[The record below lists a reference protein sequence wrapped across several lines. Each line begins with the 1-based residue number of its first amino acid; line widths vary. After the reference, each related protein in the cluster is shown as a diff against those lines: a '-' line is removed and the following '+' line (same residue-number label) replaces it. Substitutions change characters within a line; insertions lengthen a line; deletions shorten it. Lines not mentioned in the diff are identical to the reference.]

1 MAHMIDMS
9 NNRANMAYKG
19 EVPWHGLGQAL
30 TPGASLEQWAREAG
44 MEWEARLASVAY
56 RPIIGDADP
65 ATANPRDFAA
75 KTDNEHRVLYRSDT
89 GAALGIVSPDYRIVQ
104 PSKGEHSVIG
114 FFRDLCERHGFEL
127 ETAGCLRGG
136 RIAWAMAKAGSGF
149 DLGKGDVSKPYL
161 MVSTSFDGSR
171 ATEARFCA
179 TRVVCNNTINV
190 AWNER
195 DGFVIKVRHSS
206 TFDANKVKIE
216 LNVGDAWQ
224 AYCEKAIALATAPAD
239 PDRTLDVLMA
249 AYFGRSVEDMQK
261 TDEDKARGK
270 RIIERLTPILAQAPG
285 QNTEAASGS
294 LWGVLNAVT
303 YDVDHTF
310 PTRGAHGFENR
321 FVSAQFGVGAQIKA
335 RAMQKAL
342 AIAA

>member
-9 NNRANMAYKG
+9 NDRANMAYKG

-30 TPGASLEQWAREAG
+30 TAGASLEQWAQEAG
-44 MEWEARLASVAY
+44 MAWEARLASVAY

-65 ATANPRDFAA
+65 KSADPRNFAA
-75 KTDNEHRVLYRSDT
+75 KVDNEHRVLYRSDT

-114 FFRDLCERHGFEL
+114 FFRDLTEKHGFEL

-136 RIAWAMAKAGSGF
+136 RIAWAMAKAGSSFGI
-149 DLGKGDVSKPYL
+149 GKGDEQKPYL
-161 MVSTSFDGSR
+161 MLSTSFDGSR

-179 TRVVCNNTINV
+179 VRVVCNNTINI
-190 AWNER
+190 AWKENGE
-195 DGFVIKVRHSS
+195 VVKVRHSS
-206 TFDANKVKIE
+206 SFDADRVKVKLE
-216 LNVGDAWQ
+216 VGEAWVS
-224 AYCEKAIALATAPAD
+224 YCEKARILATAPAD

-261 TDEDKARGK
+261 SDEDKARGK
-270 RIIERLTPILAQAPG
+270 RIIERLTPILAGAPG

-310 PTRGAHGFENR
+310 PTRGANGFENR
-321 FVSAQFGVGAQIKA
+321 FVSAQFGVGAAIKA
-335 RAMQKAL
+335 RALRSAL
-342 AIAA
+342 AMAA